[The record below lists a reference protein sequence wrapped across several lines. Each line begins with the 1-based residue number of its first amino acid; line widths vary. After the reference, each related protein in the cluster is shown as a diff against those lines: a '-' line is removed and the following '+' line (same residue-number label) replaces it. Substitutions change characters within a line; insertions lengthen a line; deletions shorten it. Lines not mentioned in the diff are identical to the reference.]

1 MKNICASVGAVP
13 TQEKKQAEVE
23 KVEEEVKEDE
33 YTEHRNEMYF
43 YLNERPEY
51 KIYATGRWLENQE
64 GEVVGDADT
73 YFHHIMNGSR
83 CESAWECIE
92 GWSEQSERTEEIW
105 ETLCMRIQN
114 TDGLEQIICDEES
127 FGV

>member
-1 MKNICASVGAVP
+1 MKSIGAGVDAI
-13 TQEKKQAEVE
+13 TAQGKEEVKVEVE
-23 KVEEEVKEDE
+23 EVEEE
-33 YTEHRNEMYF
+33 YTQMENEMYF
-43 YLNERPEY
+43 FLEERPEY
-51 KIYATGRWLENQE
+51 RISAVGRWLENQK

-73 YFHHIMNGSR
+73 YFRHIMNGSR
-83 CESAWECIE
+83 CDSVWECID

-127 FGV
+127 FEV

>member
-1 MKNICASVGAVP
+1 MKNTAVSAN
-13 TQEKKQAEVE
+13 TVFAQVKKEGEKK
-23 KVEEEVKEDE
+23 EVKEVEEE

-43 YLNERPEY
+43 YLNECPEY
-51 KIYATGRWLENQE
+51 RIYATGRWLENQK
-64 GEVVGDADT
+64 GKVVGDADT

-83 CESAWECIE
+83 CESMWECID

-105 ETLCMRIQN
+105 ETLCMRIQS